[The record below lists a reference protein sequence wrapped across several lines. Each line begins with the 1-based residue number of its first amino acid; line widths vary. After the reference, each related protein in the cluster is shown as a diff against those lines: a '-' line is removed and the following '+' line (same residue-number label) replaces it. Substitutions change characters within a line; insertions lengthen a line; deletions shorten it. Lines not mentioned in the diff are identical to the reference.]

1 MYDAP
6 VASIEAMQEAIV
18 ELGYQPKI
26 VRSRIDLGSSTRESS
41 GAMPEPVAAAI
52 GQARESGK
60 LVFLEF
66 YAQWCGACKT
76 MDKTTFSDPAVKT
89 ALEQFVFV
97 KVDADQFPA
106 AARHFNVFGMPT
118 MVALDASGEEIYRQV
133 GPLDAESLTGHLSLL
148 LSGESIPDPVGGSE
162 QPRAAEH
169 ALTATT
175 APTKTGRNTYVTY
188 VAQVSGLA
196 CPFCVHGLES
206 SIGKI
211 AAVEAVAVDLKTGVV
226 HIRVPDSITL
236 SEAQVRETIEDA
248 GFTLESFA
256 ATTLRN

>member
-1 MYDAP
+1 
-6 VASIEAMQEAIV
+6 MQEAIV

-60 LVFLEF
+60 LVFVEF

-76 MDKTTFSDPAVKT
+76 MDKTTFSDPAVTT

-118 MVALDASGEEIYRQV
+118 MVALDASGKEIYRQV
-133 GPLDAESLTGHLSLL
+133 GPLDAVSLTGHLSLL
-148 LSGESIPDPVGGSE
+148 LSGESIHSADQVGGTE
-162 QPRAAEH
+162 QTRA
-169 ALTATT
+169 
-175 APTKTGRNTYVTY
+175 
-188 VAQVSGLA
+188 S
-196 CPFCVHGLES
+196 
-206 SIGKI
+206 
-211 AAVEAVAVDLKTGVV
+211 
-226 HIRVPDSITL
+226 
-236 SEAQVRETIEDA
+236 
-248 GFTLESFA
+248 
-256 ATTLRN
+256 